1 MISHFDD
8 SLGQRNRISR
18 VSTIIYAALTAVALL
33 HLLSSAP
40 SFYNSYKAY
49 QQANTVY
56 RLNSINDDLYG
67 AVDNLGF
74 ERGRVNVVLNDA
86 GPLELMAKNRKFIS
100 ERRAEANAA
109 LSQALMKL
117 EKSGFNK
124 ANQQIA
130 DIRQLRTTIDD
141 LRAKTSA
148 AMLLPKDARDKELT
162 QQWFAAMSSYIEKI
176 EALLLVI
183 SADISD
189 ADGMIA
195 RYASLKYTT
204 LSLRNSAGPEI
215 SILSGTMLSQTP
227 ITTKQINQIDQQQT
241 ITRLHFKNLE
251 TLAKPLANAN
261 INRSLGSLKE
271 FYQSE
276 YLPYRNAVYTAAV
289 SGTAYPY
296 SQPVF
301 LSQGVKTL
309 EQISKFNKLL
319 IATTKTYAEQHRSQ
333 NAQAI
338 VIQLSSSL
346 ASLVIIILI
355 FCFVHYRV
363 IHPLSQITSA
373 IRRLAAKDLSI
384 TIPAIASDNEI
395 GELASA
401 LQVFRN
407 MTVQVDDDM
416 KTMKHLQASLQ
427 ESHNLLNTL
436 SQQIPGMIYQFKLQP
451 DESSFFPYVSD
462 GIQELYG
469 IQPDAV
475 KQSAQPFWDAI
486 HPDDVAMV
494 RKALHDSAVTLK
506 PWELGFRIISPG
518 KSWRWHYGFARPE
531 RLSDGST
538 LWHGFI
544 NDISPLKE
552 MEAELIAA
560 RNAADAAN
568 QSKSEFLA
576 NMSHEIRT
584 PLNGIVGMLQ
594 LLHFTPITREQ
605 QEYLQAIDISA
616 TNLLAIIN
624 DILDLSKIEA
634 GKVEL
639 EETTFSLQNCINDVI
654 LMQRSKAFEKG
665 IQTDTFMAPDLPL
678 KICGD
683 QLRVKQVLLNLLN
696 NAVKFTEQG
705 MISITASLLD
715 AVENQVVIRMA
726 VSDTGIGM
734 SPEVLCKVFE
744 PFTQADTS
752 TTRRFGGTGL
762 GLSICRQL
770 AELMGGR
777 IWAESTEGTGSKFYL
792 DLPFFLPTDMSESDA
807 SPHAI
812 EQQCTTGRALTIL
825 VAEDNPMNL
834 RTATLLLQ
842 KSGHHVRFA
851 QNGQEAF
858 QQWHKG
864 GIDIILMDINMPVM
878 SGTEALENIR
888 NEELKTGG
896 AHLPVIALTA
906 DALRGSEEKYLAA
919 GFDAYLSK
927 PFQYKQLMQTITLLT

>member
-1 MISHFDD
+1 MISHFND
-8 SLGQRNRISR
+8 SLEQRNRISR
-18 VSTIIYAALTAVALL
+18 VSTIMYAALTAVALL
-33 HLLSSAP
+33 HLLSSIP
-40 SFYNSYKAY
+40 SLYNSYQAY

-56 RLNSINDDLYG
+56 RLNNINDYLYA

-100 ERRAEANAA
+100 ERRAEADAA

-117 EKSGFNK
+117 KKSDFTK
-124 ANQQIA
+124 ANQQISE
-130 DIRQLRTTIDD
+130 IRQVKTTIDD
-141 LRAKTSA
+141 LRTKTSA

-189 ADGMIA
+189 ADGVIA

-215 SILSGTMLSQTP
+215 SILSGIMLSQTP
-227 ITTKQINQIDQQQT
+227 ITSKQISQIDQQQN

-251 TLAKPLANAN
+251 TLAKPLANAT
-261 INRSLGSLKE
+261 ISSSLGSLLE
-271 FYQSE
+271 FYQTG
-276 YLPYRNAVYTAAV
+276 YLPYRNSVYTAAV
-289 SGTAYPY
+289 SGTPYPY

-319 IATTKTYAEQHRSQ
+319 IATTKIYAEQHRSK

-346 ASLVIIILI
+346 ASFAIIILI
-355 FCFVHYRV
+355 FYFVHYR
-363 IHPLSQITSA
+363 IISPLSQVTSA

-384 TIPAIASDNEI
+384 AIPAIAPDNEI

-401 LQVFRN
+401 LHVFRN

-416 KTMKHLQASLQ
+416 QTMKHLQAKLQ

-436 SQQIPGMIYQFKLQP
+436 SQQVPGMIYQFQLRP
-451 DESSFFPYVSD
+451 DASSFFPYVSD
-462 GIQELYG
+462 GIQDLYG
-469 IQPDAV
+469 IQPDAL

-486 HPDDVAMV
+486 HPDDIAMV
-494 RKALHDSAVTLK
+494 SNTLHDSAATLK
-506 PWELGFRIISPG
+506 PWELGFRIISPATG
-518 KSWRWHYGFARPE
+518 VRWHYGFARPE
-531 RLSDGST
+531 KLPNGST

-552 MEAELIAA
+552 LEAELIAA

-584 PLNGIVGMLQ
+584 PLNGIIGMLQ
-594 LLHFTPITREQ
+594 LMHFTPLGKEQ

-639 EETTFSLQNCINDVI
+639 EETTFSLQTCIHDVF

-665 IQTDTFMAPDLPL
+665 LQTDTCIAPDLPE
-678 KICGD
+678 KVCGD
-683 QLRVKQVLLNLLN
+683 QLRVKQVLLNLLS

-705 MISITASLLD
+705 KISIAASLLD
-715 AVENQVVIRMA
+715 TVENQVVIRTT

-734 SPEVLCKVFE
+734 SPEALCKVFE

-762 GLSICRQL
+762 GLSICQQL

-777 IWAESTEGTGSKFYL
+777 VWAESTEGIGSKFYL
-792 DLPFFLPTDMSESDA
+792 DLPFFLPSDTDESDMA
-807 SPHAI
+807 PHTT
-812 EQQCTTGRALTIL
+812 EQQQTTGRPLTVL

-842 KSGHHVRFA
+842 KTGHHVRFA
-851 QNGQEAF
+851 RNGQEAI
-858 QQWHKG
+858 QQWQKG
-864 GIDIILMDINMPVM
+864 GIDIILMDINMPIM

-888 NEELKTGG
+888 NEEVQTG

-906 DALRGSEEKYLAA
+906 DALRGSEEKYLAT

-927 PFQYKQLMQTITLLT
+927 PFQYKQLLQTITQFT